1 MPAHVADL
9 CPDGVNIAL
18 SLFPHHLLRSVCELV
33 QDAYSFLA
41 YFIPRLICKSPT
53 VITFIFL
60 PHAFLGLVCWAV
72 MVCGPMGPQMCYEM
86 MQKQCI
92 NIFTLNG
99 WGFLLITNSL
109 QSRLFKGLDKKKSTG
124 GNKGA
129 KKCLNAM
136 V

>member
-86 MQKQCI
+86 MQKHQY
-92 NIFTLNG
+92 FHFERM
-99 WGFLLITNSL
+99 GFSADHQLIAV
-109 QSRLFKGLDKKKSTG
+109 K
-124 GNKGA
+124 
-129 KKCLNAM
+129 
-136 V
+136 VV